1 MEHHDKKLENLGYW
15 VITVSDTRTEE
26 DDHSGNLIKQK
37 MKDAGHALKDSSIVP
52 DDGENII
59 KAVKNALSSDADVI
73 ILTGG
78 TGIASRDVT
87 IEAIGPIF
95 DRELPGFGELFRVLS
110 FHEIGPKAMLSRA
123 VAGISNKKV
132 IFCLPGSVKA
142 VALGLEKLIIPEI
155 GHLLWEV
162 RR

>member
-1 MEHHDKKLENLGYW
+1 MKHHDNILENLGFW

-26 DDHSGNLIKQK
+26 NDHSGNTIKEK
-37 MKDAGHALKDSSIVP
+37 MIEAGHELTGSIIVP
-52 DDGENII
+52 DDGEMILNS
-59 KAVKNALSSDADVI
+59 VKTALSSDTNVI

-87 IEAIGPIF
+87 IGAISPVF
-95 DRELPGFGELFRVLS
+95 DCELSGFGELFRILS

-142 VALGLEKLIIPEI
+142 VALGLEKLIIPDL
-155 GHLLWEV
+155 GHILWEV
-162 RR
+162 NR